1 MWAGGAAALLCLAP
15 SLGVFAGAL
24 LAQGDLGADPA
35 FWPAVGGSIVLVI
48 VGGAGATLLGAA
60 AAWLVAFC
68 RFPGRD
74 VFSWLLAAPLAAPV
88 YVLAYAYGGLTGPGG
103 ALPLNLAGG
112 SGAAFVYALAFY
124 PYIYLSARAAFAS
137 ASMTAFE
144 AARAHGAGPWRATRA
159 ITLPLAWPGIAAGA
173 ALAGMEI
180 AADYG
185 AASYFGATTITTQ
198 AFRAWFSRGEP
209 QTALQLAGLLL
220 VGAFVLMALERRLRG
235 QRGFTSAARPR
246 QAPPAMRLR
255 GAAAVAAGGT
265 CLILTILAIVLPFGF
280 LLRLALL
287 APAGPPGVLSAALQS
302 SLVLASL
309 GAGATLVVATVIAAA
324 ARRSSGRW
332 ALLAASAGYAAPGAA
347 MALGGLAL
355 LATAREVGLVRGLS
369 FGLATGALVWIYV
382 ARFAAAGAQPLEA
395 GLAHIG
401 GSIGQAARVLG
412 ADAWRRFITIS
423 LPLAA
428 PSAVAAGLIVFA
440 EILKELPATLIL
452 RPLNTDT
459 LAVVAH
465 TYASDDRLMQ
475 AALPALLVTAAGLAP
490 VLFLS
495 HRIDAAHTT
504 RERP

>member
-15 SLGVFAGAL
+15 SFGVFAGAL
-24 LAQGDLGADPA
+24 LAPHAMGADPA
-35 FWPAVGGSIVLVI
+35 FWPSVFGTLSLVVI
-48 VGGAGATLLGAA
+48 GAGGATLIGAA
-60 AAWLVAFC
+60 AAWVVAFC

-88 YVLAYAYGGLTGPGG
+88 YVLAYAYGGLTAAGG
-103 ALPLNLAGG
+103 AIPINL
-112 SGAAFVYALAFY
+112 SGAAGAALVYALAFY
-124 PYIYLSARAAFAS
+124 PYVYLAARAAFAGTS
-137 ASMTAFE
+137 FAAFE
-144 AARAHGAGPWRATRA
+144 AARVHGAGPWRATWA
-159 ITLPLAWPGIAAGA
+159 VTLPLAWPGIAAGS
-173 ALAGMEI
+173 ALASMEI

-220 VGAFVLMALERRLRG
+220 VGAFVLLALERRLRG
-235 QRGFTSAARPR
+235 QRHVSSVTGRGRAAPSLE
-246 QAPPAMRLR
+246 LR
-255 GAAAVAAGGT
+255 GVAAFLACAGCGT
-265 CLILTILAIVLPFGF
+265 LTLLAIALPFGF
-280 LLRLALL
+280 LIRLALL
-287 APAGPPGVLSAALQS
+287 APAGPPGVLGDALRS
-302 SLVLASL
+302 SLVLASI
-309 GAGATLVVATVIAAA
+309 GASVTLLAAILIALS
-324 ARRSSGRW
+324 ARRAHGRW

-347 MALGGLAL
+347 MALGGLAM
-355 LATAREVGLVRGLS
+355 LAAAREAGIVRGLS
-369 FGLATGALVWIYV
+369 FGLATGALVWIYA

-395 GLAHIG
+395 GFARISG
-401 GSIGQAARVLG
+401 AIGQAARVLG
-412 ADAWRRFITIS
+412 AGSWRRFTRIS

-428 PSAVAAGLIVFA
+428 PSAVAAALIVFA

-459 LAVVAH
+459 LAIVAH

-495 HRIDAAHTT
+495 HHIDGA
-504 RERP
+504 RRP